1 MAFYPHL
8 VIPVLVSLGLTWL
21 IDKHL
26 KKFFFVFVFL
36 YPVVSYSDENLASSK
51 VFVEKLGKQVVEKV
65 SNTEITE
72 LERYNNF
79 KKLYLSS
86 FDNYYISRFVLGRYW
101 KTIDKGIQK
110 KFVDSFNNYIVAT
123 YAPKFKGWEG
133 TFKAVESLFE
143 NNYYNVKMDILNK
156 DGPTLKMMWKMY
168 LNKNKEFKILD
179 VNIDGVSMLVT
190 QRAEFLSVIKN
201 HPNGVN
207 GLIDAM
213 NKKTDGS

>member
-1 MAFYPHL
+1 M
-8 VIPVLVSLGLTWL
+8 
-21 IDKHL
+21 HL
-26 KKFFFVFVFL
+26 KKFFFALIFL
-36 YPVVSYSDENLASSK
+36 YPLVSHSDENLASSK

-143 NNYYNVKMDILNK
+143 NNHYNVKMDILNK

-179 VNIDGVSMLVT
+179 VNIDGVSMLIT

>member
-1 MAFYPHL
+1 MN
-8 VIPVLVSLGLTWL
+8 IRR
-21 IDKHL
+21 
-26 KKFFFVFVFL
+26 FFFSFILFIPL
-36 YPVVSYSDENLASSK
+36 SAISDENIGKSK
-51 VFVEKLGKQVVEKV
+51 VFIEKLGKQVVEKV
-65 SNTEITE
+65 SNTDISDV
-72 LERYNNF
+72 ERYNNF
-79 KKLYLSS
+79 KQLYLSS

-110 KFVDSFNNYIVAT
+110 QFVDSFNKYIVAT

-133 TFKAVESLFE
+133 TFKAVDSLLE
-143 NNYYNVKMDILNK
+143 NNYYNVKMDILNE

-201 HPNGVN
+201 HPNGVV

-213 NKKTDGS
+213 NKKTSGS

>member
-1 MAFYPHL
+1 M
-8 VIPVLVSLGLTWL
+8 
-21 IDKHL
+21 
-26 KKFFFVFVFL
+26 
-36 YPVVSYSDENLASSK
+36 
-51 VFVEKLGKQVVEKV
+51 FVEKLGKQVVEKV

-72 LERYNNF
+72 QERYNNF
-79 KKLYLSS
+79 KTLYLSS

-110 KFVDSFNNYIVAT
+110 QFVDSFNNYIVAT

-143 NNYYNVKMDILNK
+143 NNYYNVKMDILNE
-156 DGPTLKMMWKMY
+156 DGPTLKMMWKIY
-168 LNKNKEFKILD
+168 INKNEEFKILD

-201 HPNGVN
+201 HPNGVK

-213 NKKTDGS
+213 DKKTAGS

>member
-1 MAFYPHL
+1 M
-8 VIPVLVSLGLTWL
+8 
-21 IDKHL
+21 HL
-26 KKFFFVFVFL
+26 KKFFFVLVFL
-36 YPVVSYSDENLASSK
+36 YPLVSYSDENLASSK

>member
-1 MAFYPHL
+1 MHFKKL
-8 VIPVLVSLGLTWL
+8 FLVLVLFYTV
-21 IDKHL
+21 I
-26 KKFFFVFVFL
+26 
-36 YPVVSYSDENLASSK
+36 SYSDENIGKSK
-51 VFVEKLGKQVVEKV
+51 IFVEKLGKQVVEKV

-72 LERYNNF
+72 QERYNNF
-79 KKLYLSS
+79 KTLYLSS

-110 KFVDSFNNYIVAT
+110 QFVNSFNNYIVAT

-156 DGPTLKMMWKMY
+156 DGPTLNMMWKIY
-168 LNKNKEFKILD
+168 INKNEEFKILD

-201 HPNGVN
+201 HPNGVK

-213 NKKTDGS
+213 NKKTAGS

>member
-1 MAFYPHL
+1 
-8 VIPVLVSLGLTWL
+8 LVS
-21 IDKHL
+21 H
-26 KKFFFVFVFL
+26 
-36 YPVVSYSDENLASSK
+36 SDENLASSK

>member
-1 MAFYPHL
+1 M
-8 VIPVLVSLGLTWL
+8 
-21 IDKHL
+21 HL
-26 KKFFFVFVFL
+26 KKFFFVLVFI

>member
-1 MAFYPHL
+1 M
-8 VIPVLVSLGLTWL
+8 
-21 IDKHL
+21 HL
-26 KKFFFVFVFL
+26 KKFYFVLVFL
-36 YPVVSYSDENLASSK
+36 YPLVSYSDENLASSK

-101 KTIDKGIQK
+101 KTIDKGVQK

>member
-1 MAFYPHL
+1 MHFKKLFLVLVLFYP
-8 VIPVLVSLGLTWL
+8 VI
-21 IDKHL
+21 
-26 KKFFFVFVFL
+26 
-36 YPVVSYSDENLASSK
+36 SYSDENIGKSK
-51 VFVEKLGKQVVEKV
+51 IFVEKLGKQVVEKV

-72 LERYNNF
+72 QERYNNF
-79 KKLYLSS
+79 KTLYLSS

-110 KFVDSFNNYIVAT
+110 QFVNSFNNYIVAT

-156 DGPTLKMMWKMY
+156 DGPTLKMMWKIY
-168 LNKNKEFKILD
+168 INKNEEFKILD

-201 HPNGVN
+201 HPNGGK

-213 NKKTDGS
+213 DKKTAGA

>member
-1 MAFYPHL
+1 MRFKKLFLVLILFYP
-8 VIPVLVSLGLTWL
+8 VIS
-21 IDKHL
+21 H
-26 KKFFFVFVFL
+26 
-36 YPVVSYSDENLASSK
+36 SDENIGKSK
-51 VFVEKLGKQVVEKV
+51 LFVEKLGKQVVEKV

-72 LERYNNF
+72 QERYNNF
-79 KKLYLSS
+79 KTLYLSS

-101 KTIDKGIQK
+101 KTIDKGILKQ
-110 KFVDSFNNYIVAT
+110 FVDSFNNYIVAT

-156 DGPTLKMMWKMY
+156 DGPTLKMMWKIY
-168 LNKNKEFKILD
+168 INKNEEFKILD

-201 HPNGVN
+201 HPNGVK

-213 NKKTDGS
+213 DKKTAGSWSLPWHSVNQYYK

>member
-1 MAFYPHL
+1 MN
-8 VIPVLVSLGLTWL
+8 IRS
-21 IDKHL
+21 
-26 KKFFFVFVFL
+26 FFFSFILFIPL
-36 YPVVSYSDENLASSK
+36 SAISDENIDKSK
-51 VFVEKLGKQVVEKV
+51 VFIEKLGKQVVEKV
-65 SNTEITE
+65 SNTDISDV
-72 LERYNNF
+72 ERYNNF
-79 KKLYLSS
+79 KQLYLSS

-110 KFVDSFNNYIVAT
+110 QFVDSFNKYIVAT

-133 TFKAVESLFE
+133 TFKAVDSLLE
-143 NNYYNVKMDILNK
+143 NNYYNVKMDILNE

-201 HPNGVN
+201 HPNGVV

-213 NKKTDGS
+213 NKKTSGS

>member
-1 MAFYPHL
+1 MHF
-8 VIPVLVSLGLTWL
+8 
-21 IDKHL
+21 
-26 KKFFFVFVFL
+26 KKFFFVLIFL

-101 KTIDKGIQK
+101 KTIDKSIQK

>member
-1 MAFYPHL
+1 M
-8 VIPVLVSLGLTWL
+8 
-21 IDKHL
+21 HL
-26 KKFFFVFVFL
+26 KKFFFVLVFI

-101 KTIDKGIQK
+101 KTIDKGVQK

-156 DGPTLKMMWKMY
+156 EGPTLKMMWKMY

>member
-1 MAFYPHL
+1 M
-8 VIPVLVSLGLTWL
+8 
-21 IDKHL
+21 HL
-26 KKFFFVFVFL
+26 KKFFFVLVFL
-36 YPVVSYSDENLASSK
+36 YPLVSYSDENLASSK

-101 KTIDKGIQK
+101 KKIDKGVQK

>member
-1 MAFYPHL
+1 MQFKKLFLVLVLFYP
-8 VIPVLVSLGLTWL
+8 VI
-21 IDKHL
+21 
-26 KKFFFVFVFL
+26 
-36 YPVVSYSDENLASSK
+36 SYSDENIGKSK
-51 VFVEKLGKQVVEKV
+51 IFVEKLGKQVVEKV

-72 LERYNNF
+72 QERYNNF
-79 KKLYLSS
+79 KTLYLSS

-110 KFVDSFNNYIVAT
+110 QFVNSFNNYIVAT

-156 DGPTLKMMWKMY
+156 DGPTLKMMWKIY
-168 LNKNKEFKILD
+168 INKNEEFKILD

-201 HPNGVN
+201 HPNGVK

-213 NKKTDGS
+213 DKKTAGS

>member
-1 MAFYPHL
+1 M
-8 VIPVLVSLGLTWL
+8 
-21 IDKHL
+21 HL

-36 YPVVSYSDENLASSK
+36 YPLVSYSDENLASSK

-101 KTIDKGIQK
+101 KTIDKGVQK

>member
-1 MAFYPHL
+1 MQFKKLFLVLVLFYP
-8 VIPVLVSLGLTWL
+8 VI
-21 IDKHL
+21 
-26 KKFFFVFVFL
+26 
-36 YPVVSYSDENLASSK
+36 SYSDENIGKSK
-51 VFVEKLGKQVVEKV
+51 MFVEKLGKQVVEKV

-72 LERYNNF
+72 QERYNNF
-79 KKLYLSS
+79 KTLYLSS

-110 KFVDSFNNYIVAT
+110 QFVDSFNNYIVAT

-143 NNYYNVKMDILNK
+143 NNYYNVKMDILNE
-156 DGPTLKMMWKMY
+156 DGPTLKMMWKIY
-168 LNKNKEFKILD
+168 INKNEEFKILD

-201 HPNGVN
+201 HPNGVK

-213 NKKTDGS
+213 NKKTAGS